1 VIGATAFS
9 AVVFDCDSTLVSVE
23 GVDLLAGEER
33 ARIEALTAS
42 AMRGE
47 VPLEEV
53 YGLRLE
59 MLRPSRARVEDVAR
73 AYVEALVEDAV
84 DVARA
89 LAEEGIQVWILSGG
103 LLPAVQRVADVLGVP
118 GDRVHAVDL
127 RFDAAGEYAGFDPM
141 QLPARAGGKLAS
153 VRSWGDRLAQPVLM
167 VGDGATDL
175 EVRPGVE
182 AFAAYAGVVERPTVT
197 GAADVIMRAPS
208 LAPVFALAMGDR
220 IPEDP
225 ARLSLYRKG
234 LELGWS
240 SPTSSR

>member
-1 VIGATAFS
+1 MIGATAFS

-103 LLPAVQRVADVLGVP
+103 LLPAVQRV
-118 GDRVHAVDL
+118 
-127 RFDAAGEYAGFDPM
+127 
-141 QLPARAGGKLAS
+141 S
-153 VRSWGDRLAQPVLM
+153 
-167 VGDGATDL
+167 
-175 EVRPGVE
+175 
-182 AFAAYAGVVERPTVT
+182 
-197 GAADVIMRAPS
+197 
-208 LAPVFALAMGDR
+208 
-220 IPEDP
+220 
-225 ARLSLYRKG
+225 
-234 LELGWS
+234 
-240 SPTSSR
+240 